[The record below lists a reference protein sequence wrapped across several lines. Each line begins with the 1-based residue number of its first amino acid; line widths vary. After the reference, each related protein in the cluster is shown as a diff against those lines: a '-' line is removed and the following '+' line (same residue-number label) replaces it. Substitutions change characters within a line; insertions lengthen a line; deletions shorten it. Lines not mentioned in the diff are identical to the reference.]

1 MSGCL
6 PYFSISLHTDV
17 LFHIGLGELPARRH
31 YKAIPQVVWDILV
44 RCWIFD
50 PGLRPTM
57 LEVKEA
63 LCAADIE
70 GDLDSPT
77 ISESKPVP
85 ECKADFD
92 CSPHPS
98 NALQPNPAQ

>member
-70 GDLDSPT
+70 GDLGSPT

-92 CSPHPS
+92 CSPHPY